1 MSEYIKL
8 EEKDKKRIQK
18 LLQEVR
24 AKQRNR
30 LIDWNKIY
38 VHGVKEM
45 TEKTVG
51 KLRSRSRTLWFS
63 GTLFTS
69 GVALIIA
76 FLSSPA
82 FNLFVE
88 TNVPNALLGV
98 VVAAIGAVVAWLR
111 EVTTEPIAK

>member
-1 MSEYIKL
+1 
-8 EEKDKKRIQK
+8 
-18 LLQEVR
+18 
-24 AKQRNR
+24 
-30 LIDWNKIY
+30 
-38 VHGVKEM
+38 M

-51 KLRSRSRTLWFS
+51 KVWYKSRTLWFS

-88 TNVPNALLGV
+88 TNVPDVLLGV
-98 VVAAIGAVVAWLR
+98 VMAAIGAIVAWLR